1 MIGRRRAGLH
11 IAVEDARQR
20 GADEGS
26 LDAAAS
32 ARKPLVRRRALNGP
46 PPAAINDAWKVE
58 RMARAI
64 GEMDDYGFGGTD
76 DVHGA

>member
-1 MIGRRRAGLH
+1 
-11 IAVEDARQR
+11 
-20 GADEGS
+20 
-26 LDAAAS
+26 
-32 ARKPLVRRRALNGP
+32 VRRRALNGP